1 MGIRQVNFYDI
12 YLEAATIEKVTEGHA
27 PDQIYARVPVT
38 DTKGEVLTYLCRVN
52 ENQLRY
58 LDKEQVPYTTW
69 NTVDVS
75 GKRKD
80 IKVKIKDKEN
90 KDKDIPT
97 IVFGTSMSSPECPI
111 ITPTKDIDSTA
122 IIEKPK
128 AISSANILEIDKDS
142 LVKEK

>member
-1 MGIRQVNFYDI
+1 VQYFDI
-12 YLEAATIEKVTEGHA
+12 YLEAATIEKVKEGHLE
-27 PDQIYARVPVT
+27 DELYARVPVT

-52 ENQLRY
+52 EDQLLY
-58 LDKEQVPYTTW
+58 LDKEQISYTTW
-69 NTVDVS
+69 ATVDLR

-97 IVFGTSMSSPECPI
+97 IVFGSVLSSPECPR

-128 AISSANILEIDKDS
+128 SISSANILEVDKDS
-142 LVKEK
+142 IVEEK

>member
-1 MGIRQVNFYDI
+1 MQYFDV
-12 YLEAATIEKVTEGHA
+12 YLEAATLDKVKEGHLE
-27 PDQIYARVPVT
+27 DQIYARVPVT
-38 DTKGEVLTYLCRVN
+38 SPTGEILTYLCRVN
-52 ENQLRY
+52 EDQLLY
-58 LDKEQVPYTTW
+58 LDKEQIPYTTW
-69 NTVDVS
+69 ATVDVS

-97 IVFGTSMSSPECPI
+97 IVFGTSMSSPECPR

-128 AISSANILEIDKDS
+128 AISSANILEVDKDS
-142 LVKEK
+142 LVEEK